1 MKNKKIIILGGGE
14 SGVGAALLAKAKGFE
29 VFVSDKGKISEKVKN
44 ELLRNSIPYEE
55 GWHTWE
61 KINTADV
68 VVKSPGIPQ
77 NVPVVQKLIG
87 LGIPV
92 VSEIEFAGQY
102 VEGRTIGITGSNG
115 KTTTTLLIGHL
126 LKSAGLDVTV
136 AGNIGKSF
144 ARCLTEKMTDYWVL
158 ELSSFQLDG
167 VVEFNPDIA
176 LLLNITPDHLDRYD
190 NQMANYI
197 AAKFRI
203 TMKQGPE
210 DVFCYNENDP
220 DITDFLKKKPSKAE
234 TIGISMEMIARN
246 KIEIDGTEFDLG
258 GSSLRGIHNA
268 MNAAFATVVAKRCGV
283 SDEAIQ
289 QALRTFVPLA
299 HRLESFATINGIEY
313 VNDSKATNIDAVYYG
328 LHAMEKPV
336 VWIAGGQDKGNDYH
350 RLFDLVDEKVKAI
363 VCMGVDNYKLLDA
376 FHSFG
381 IPMVETR
388 SAGEAVREAT
398 RFADTGDVVL
408 LSPACASFDLFNNFQ
423 DRGNQFRNEV
433 LKLKKEI

>member
-1 MKNKKIIILGGGE
+1 MENKKIVILGGGE
-14 SGVGAALLAKAKGFE
+14 SGVGAALLAKEKGFD
-29 VFVSDKGKISEKVKN
+29 VFVSDKGKITEKVKN

-61 KINTADV
+61 KIESADLV
-68 VVKSPGIPQ
+68 IKSPGIPDK
-77 NVPVVQKLIG
+77 VPVVKKLVEMG
-87 LGIPV
+87 KPV
-92 VSEIEFAGQY
+92 VSEIEFAGRY
-102 VEGRTIGITGSNG
+102 VEGKIVGITGSNG
-115 KTTTTLLIGHL
+115 KTTTTLLAGHL
-126 LKSAGLDVTV
+126 LKAAGLDVTV

-144 ARCLTEKMTDYWVL
+144 ARCVTEKMTDYWVL

-167 VVEFNPDIA
+167 VVEFKPDIA

-203 TMKQGPE
+203 TMNQDSG
-210 DVFCYNENDP
+210 DVFCINEDNRN
-220 DITDFLKKKPSKAE
+220 ITDFLKNKPSKAE
-234 TIGISMEMIARN
+234 TIGISKEMISGN
-246 KIEIDGTEFDLG
+246 KFEINGTRFDLS
-258 GSSLRGIHNA
+258 GSSLRGVHNA
-268 MNAAFATVVAKRCGV
+268 LNAAFATVAAQKCGV
-283 SDEAIQ
+283 ADEVIQ
-289 QALRTFVPLA
+289 KALKTFVPLS
-299 HRLESFATINGIEY
+299 HRLESFATINDIEY

-350 RLFDLVDEKVKAI
+350 RLFDLVEEKVKAI

-376 FHSFG
+376 FLHFG

-388 SAGEAVREAT
+388 SAGEAVEAAT
-398 RFADTGDVVL
+398 RFAEPGDVVL
-408 LSPACASFDLFNNFQ
+408 LSPACASFDLFDNFQ

-433 LKLKKEI
+433 LKLKN

>member
-1 MKNKKIIILGGGE
+1 MENKKIVILGGGE
-14 SGVGAALLAKAKGFE
+14 SGVGAALLAKEKGFD
-29 VFVSDKGKISEKVKN
+29 VFVSDKGKITEKVKN

-61 KINTADV
+61 KIEAADLV
-68 VVKSPGIPQ
+68 IKSPGIPDK
-77 NVPVVQKLIG
+77 VPVVKKLVE
-87 LGIPV
+87 LGKKVI
-92 VSEIEFAGQY
+92 SEIEFAGRY
-102 VEGRTIGITGSNG
+102 VEGTTIGITGSNG
-115 KTTTTLLIGHL
+115 KTTTTLLIGHV

-167 VVEFNPDIA
+167 VDQFKPDIA

-190 NQMANYI
+190 NQMKNYV

-203 TMKQGPE
+203 TMNQDAN
-210 DVFCYNENDP
+210 DVFCINEDDP
-220 DITDFLKKKPSKAE
+220 DITGFLKKKASKAE
-234 TIGISMEMIARN
+234 TIGISMEMVSGN
-246 KIEIDGTEFDLG
+246 KFEIEGTEFDLG
-258 GSSLRGIHNA
+258 GSSLRGVHNA
-268 MNAAFATVVAKRCGV
+268 MNAAFATVVAKRCGI

-289 QALRTFVPLA
+289 KALKTFVPLS
-299 HRLESFATINGIEY
+299 HRLESFAIINGVEY

-336 VWIAGGQDKGNDYH
+336 VWIAGGQDKGNDYE
-350 RLFDLVDEKVKAI
+350 RLFDLVEEKVKAI
-363 VCMGVDNYKLLDA
+363 VCLGVDNFKLLDA
-376 FHSFG
+376 FMPFG
-381 IPMVETR
+381 VPIVETR
-388 SAGEAVREAT
+388 SAAEAVEAGT
-398 RFADTGDVVL
+398 KFAEPGDVVL

-433 LKLKKEI
+433 LKLKNK